1 MDDVLLKLTNA
12 PFSIE
17 FDGSIYQIRKA
28 NLEKAIRFR
37 NKQQDLISKGGN
49 DMELASYALW
59 LVLSDVINDLSLE
72 DVINKTPAD
81 IDVLSILVTLGF
93 MSPQQAQRAGMI
105 QLELAKRSTGNSSS
119 QESPNEQDGLQ
130 GK

>member
-28 NLEKAIRFR
+28 NLEKAILFR
-37 NKQQDLISKGGN
+37 NKQQELISNGGG
-49 DMELASYALW
+49 DFDLASYALW
-59 LVLSDVINDLSLE
+59 LVLSDVIPGITQA
-72 DVINKTPAD
+72 DVIKKTPAD
-81 IDVLSILVTLGF
+81 IDVLPLLVTLGF

-105 QLELAKRSTGNSSS
+105 QLEAVKKSIGNNSS
-119 QESPNEQDGLQ
+119 QESQNEQDGPQ
-130 GK
+130 NK